1 MIRLKILSIFLL
13 LALILTACN
22 GELLPLPQPTAII
35 LHPVDTPVESPTI
48 IPLPTGTP
56 SSTLSAKEVNPT
68 PIPPKIPP
76 VSTDMLPKPADQILN
91 QGVAEATSAQVIQL
105 QADPPKYVVHITGNT
120 PTPCHKLRVSVVISK
135 GDNRVVMKAY
145 SVFDPKVICLQV
157 IHPFDVT
164 VPIDKLPI
172 NDYTVWL
179 NDQQV
184 GEIKASG

>member
-35 LHPVDTPVESPTI
+35 LHPVDTPVETPTI
-48 IPLPTGTP
+48 IPLPSGTP
-56 SSTLSAKEVNPT
+56 SSTLSSKEVIPT
-68 PIPPKIPP
+68 PTPLKIPP

-91 QGVAEATSAQVIQL
+91 QGIAEVNSAEVVQL
-105 QADPPKYVVHITGNT
+105 QANPPKYVVHIKGST

-135 GDNRVVMKAY
+135 GDNHVVMEAY

-157 IHPFDVT
+157 IQPFDVT
-164 VPIDKLPI
+164 VPLDKLPV